1 MVSLGHPVDSSRLW
15 LLAGQIFIAKTDDWG
30 PRVCN
35 CLLGRGGMEVRVV
48 AGLSEGELMVRA
60 EGRVLV
66 EKSV

>member
-1 MVSLGHPVDSSRLW
+1 MTGAPEFAIVFW
-15 LLAGQIFIAKTDDWG
+15 
-30 PRVCN
+30 
-35 CLLGRGGMEVRVV
+35 GRGEVRVV

>member
-1 MVSLGHPVDSSRLW
+1 MSFGER
-15 LLAGQIFIAKTDDWG
+15 
-30 PRVCN
+30 
-35 CLLGRGGMEVRVV
+35 GRGIEVRVV